1 MGAEEL
7 RELSDQ
13 ELTVKEQELKEKLFH
28 FRLRRGTNQLDS
40 PAALKRTR
48 RDIARI
54 KTVQTERVRA
64 ARTKQVG

>member
-1 MGAEEL
+1 MRAREL

-13 ELTVKEQELKEKLFH
+13 ELAVKEHELKESLFH

-40 PAALKRTR
+40 PAALKNAR

-54 KTVQTERVRA
+54 RTIRAERTRRGEVR
-64 ARTKQVG
+64 